1 MEDFFISRRGQY
13 LQMGSEFS
21 GGNQTHLLH
30 SDPGF
35 EATIDIV
42 PKGTVGCLYS
52 RPTED
57 FEFNYI
63 LKGKLE
69 LFGAKEKTLLE
80 SGDTFTFY
88 ALKRNYMFRALE
100 DTEMLCIKK
109 EPDYQ
114 EQADFVNHLNEVL
127 SQLQEADGDTL
138 DHCERVKS
146 LSMGIAYY
154 LRYDPSKLLS
164 LFYAAKFHDVGKS
177 KIPLEVLLKPGRLT
191 AEEYEVMKAHSR
203 YTNEMIREYY
213 GEEIALIA
221 FDHHEKLDGTGYPRG
236 LKGDQ
241 ISMAARIICVADAY
255 DAMTVTR
262 PYRKGLSRED
272 AMNELRRCEGTQFD
286 GSVIDALERYLR
298 ENT

>member
-1 MEDFFISRRGQY
+1 MKDFILSRRGQY
-13 LQMGSEFS
+13 LQTGSEFS

-52 RPTED
+52 PPTVN

-69 LFGAKEKTLLE
+69 LFGAKEKALLE
-80 SGDTFTFY
+80 SGDTFTYY
-88 ALKRNYMFRALE
+88 ALQRNYMFRALE

-109 EPDYQ
+109 EPDYPEQ
-114 EQADFVNHLNEVL
+114 EDFVNHLNEVL

-138 DHCERVKS
+138 EHCERVKS

-154 LRYDPSKLLS
+154 LRYDPSKLLT
-164 LFYAAKFHDVGKS
+164 LFYAAKFHDVGKA
-177 KIPLEVLLKPGRLT
+177 KIPIDILLKPGKLT
-191 AEEYEVMKAHSR
+191 DEEYAVMKEHSR
-203 YTNEMIREYY
+203 YTYEMIREYH

-221 FDHHEKLDGTGYPRG
+221 FEHHEKLDGTGYPRG
-236 LKGDQ
+236 LRDDQ
-241 ISMAARIICVADAY
+241 ISMPARIICVADAY

-262 PYRKGLSRED
+262 PYRKGLSREE
-272 AMNELRRCEGTQFD
+272 AIRELRRCEGTQFD
-286 GSVIDALERYLR
+286 GRVVDALERYLE